1 MGSGIYFPIS
11 AIPFCILL
19 IVLCF
24 SKKTVITNE
33 TKIYKY
39 LVITNF
45 IGLILELLCT
55 YASIIS
61 TSMPVLSD
69 IILKSYLVYNI
80 VWTFILTA
88 YVYYVSKI
96 NNDKIVSKHIKT
108 ISAIVLPISV
118 IITYILKC
126 NLVVSPDFT
135 VRYTNG
141 PSVIFTYSI
150 CGLFIALMIIFMSSN
165 IHNLK
170 NKKYIPIYVFLVTI
184 ILGIAIQIKFPGLL
198 IMTFI
203 ETLTLAIMYFTIE
216 NPDVRFI
223 EELSR
228 NKKLL
233 EDTLQDKSNFLFRM
247 SNEITQPIKNIEMIT
262 KKISDEKNKKLIEE
276 GIHNIAYETKN
287 INSIINDILDTSNIN
302 EDNIKKYKDK
312 YSIKRIYDEI
322 SIKIGKK
329 IENKNIKFTSNISEN
344 VPNYLYGDFIKLKQI
359 IYNLLNDSIKN
370 KTNYINMSID
380 SIIKNNVCRLIITIE
395 DTVTNLDAYK
405 INDILAIKTK
415 INKEDLDQLEKENA
429 NLQTIYKTIKYL
441 GGSLIIKSNDNG
453 REFIISIDELI
464 FKEKT
469 NQPLEN
475 YDNLIT
481 SKFKILII
489 DNKTSFINEITE
501 KLKDYDVETFTNFS
515 GLDAINKIQ
524 NGARYDLILL
534 DDEMKQISGY
544 EVFKKLKNIKK
555 FKTPVII
562 TLEKDKEFIK
572 KHYINDGFSD
582 YLLKS
587 DIDNELKRI
596 MDRFYFY
603 K

>member
-1 MGSGIYFPIS
+1 
-11 AIPFCILL
+11 
-19 IVLCF
+19 
-24 SKKTVITNE
+24 
-33 TKIYKY
+33 
-39 LVITNF
+39 
-45 IGLILELLCT
+45 
-55 YASIIS
+55 
-61 TSMPVLSD
+61 
-69 IILKSYLVYNI
+69 
-80 VWTFILTA
+80 
-88 YVYYVSKI
+88 
-96 NNDKIVSKHIKT
+96 
-108 ISAIVLPISV
+108 
-118 IITYILKC
+118 
-126 NLVVSPDFT
+126 
-135 VRYTNG
+135 
-141 PSVIFTYSI
+141 
-150 CGLFIALMIIFMSSN
+150 
-165 IHNLK
+165 
-170 NKKYIPIYVFLVTI
+170 
-184 ILGIAIQIKFPGLL
+184 
-198 IMTFI
+198 
-203 ETLTLAIMYFTIE
+203 
-216 NPDVRFI
+216 
-223 EELSR
+223 
-228 NKKLL
+228 
-233 EDTLQDKSNFLFRM
+233 
-247 SNEITQPIKNIEMIT
+247 
-262 KKISDEKNKKLIEE
+262 
-276 GIHNIAYETKN
+276 
-287 INSIINDILDTSNIN
+287 
-302 EDNIKKYKDK
+302 
-312 YSIKRIYDEI
+312 
-322 SIKIGKK
+322 
-329 IENKNIKFTSNISEN
+329 
-344 VPNYLYGDFIKLKQI
+344 
-359 IYNLLNDSIKN
+359 
-370 KTNYINMSID
+370 MSID

-464 FKEKT
+464 FKAKT
-469 NQPLEN
+469 NQPFKN

-596 MDRFYFY
+596 MDRYYFY

>member
-1 MGSGIYFPIS
+1 M
-11 AIPFCILL
+11 
-19 IVLCF
+19 
-24 SKKTVITNE
+24 
-33 TKIYKY
+33 
-39 LVITNF
+39 
-45 IGLILELLCT
+45 
-55 YASIIS
+55 
-61 TSMPVLSD
+61 
-69 IILKSYLVYNI
+69 
-80 VWTFILTA
+80 
-88 YVYYVSKI
+88 
-96 NNDKIVSKHIKT
+96 
-108 ISAIVLPISV
+108 
-118 IITYILKC
+118 
-126 NLVVSPDFT
+126 
-135 VRYTNG
+135 
-141 PSVIFTYSI
+141 
-150 CGLFIALMIIFMSSN
+150 
-165 IHNLK
+165 
-170 NKKYIPIYVFLVTI
+170 TI
-184 ILGIAIQIKFPGLL
+184 IHG
-198 IMTFI
+198 
-203 ETLTLAIMYFTIE
+203 
-216 NPDVRFI
+216 
-223 EELSR
+223 
-228 NKKLL
+228 KL
-233 EDTLQDKSNFLFRM
+233 
-247 SNEITQPIKNIEMIT
+247 
-262 KKISDEKNKKLIEE
+262 
-276 GIHNIAYETKN
+276 Y
-287 INSIINDILDTSNIN
+287 
-302 EDNIKKYKDK
+302 
-312 YSIKRIYDEI
+312 
-322 SIKIGKK
+322 
-329 IENKNIKFTSNISEN
+329 
-344 VPNYLYGDFIKLKQI
+344 
-359 IYNLLNDSIKN
+359 
-370 KTNYINMSID
+370 
-380 SIIKNNVCRLIITIE
+380 
-395 DTVTNLDAYK
+395 YK

-469 NQPLEN
+469 NQPFKN

-596 MDRFYFY
+596 MDRYYFY
-603 K
+603 KWFF

>member
-1 MGSGIYFPIS
+1 
-11 AIPFCILL
+11 
-19 IVLCF
+19 
-24 SKKTVITNE
+24 
-33 TKIYKY
+33 
-39 LVITNF
+39 
-45 IGLILELLCT
+45 
-55 YASIIS
+55 
-61 TSMPVLSD
+61 
-69 IILKSYLVYNI
+69 
-80 VWTFILTA
+80 
-88 YVYYVSKI
+88 
-96 NNDKIVSKHIKT
+96 
-108 ISAIVLPISV
+108 
-118 IITYILKC
+118 
-126 NLVVSPDFT
+126 
-135 VRYTNG
+135 
-141 PSVIFTYSI
+141 
-150 CGLFIALMIIFMSSN
+150 
-165 IHNLK
+165 
-170 NKKYIPIYVFLVTI
+170 
-184 ILGIAIQIKFPGLL
+184 
-198 IMTFI
+198 
-203 ETLTLAIMYFTIE
+203 
-216 NPDVRFI
+216 
-223 EELSR
+223 
-228 NKKLL
+228 
-233 EDTLQDKSNFLFRM
+233 
-247 SNEITQPIKNIEMIT
+247 
-262 KKISDEKNKKLIEE
+262 
-276 GIHNIAYETKN
+276 
-287 INSIINDILDTSNIN
+287 
-302 EDNIKKYKDK
+302 
-312 YSIKRIYDEI
+312 
-322 SIKIGKK
+322 
-329 IENKNIKFTSNISEN
+329 
-344 VPNYLYGDFIKLKQI
+344 
-359 IYNLLNDSIKN
+359 
-370 KTNYINMSID
+370 MSID

-469 NQPLEN
+469 NQPFKN

-596 MDRFYFY
+596 MDRYYFY

>member
-1 MGSGIYFPIS
+1 
-11 AIPFCILL
+11 
-19 IVLCF
+19 
-24 SKKTVITNE
+24 
-33 TKIYKY
+33 
-39 LVITNF
+39 
-45 IGLILELLCT
+45 
-55 YASIIS
+55 
-61 TSMPVLSD
+61 
-69 IILKSYLVYNI
+69 
-80 VWTFILTA
+80 
-88 YVYYVSKI
+88 
-96 NNDKIVSKHIKT
+96 
-108 ISAIVLPISV
+108 
-118 IITYILKC
+118 
-126 NLVVSPDFT
+126 
-135 VRYTNG
+135 
-141 PSVIFTYSI
+141 
-150 CGLFIALMIIFMSSN
+150 
-165 IHNLK
+165 
-170 NKKYIPIYVFLVTI
+170 
-184 ILGIAIQIKFPGLL
+184 
-198 IMTFI
+198 
-203 ETLTLAIMYFTIE
+203 
-216 NPDVRFI
+216 
-223 EELSR
+223 
-228 NKKLL
+228 
-233 EDTLQDKSNFLFRM
+233 
-247 SNEITQPIKNIEMIT
+247 
-262 KKISDEKNKKLIEE
+262 
-276 GIHNIAYETKN
+276 
-287 INSIINDILDTSNIN
+287 
-302 EDNIKKYKDK
+302 
-312 YSIKRIYDEI
+312 
-322 SIKIGKK
+322 
-329 IENKNIKFTSNISEN
+329 
-344 VPNYLYGDFIKLKQI
+344 
-359 IYNLLNDSIKN
+359 
-370 KTNYINMSID
+370 MSID

-441 GGSLIIKSNDNG
+441 GGSLIIKSNENG

>member
-1 MGSGIYFPIS
+1 
-11 AIPFCILL
+11 
-19 IVLCF
+19 
-24 SKKTVITNE
+24 
-33 TKIYKY
+33 
-39 LVITNF
+39 
-45 IGLILELLCT
+45 
-55 YASIIS
+55 
-61 TSMPVLSD
+61 
-69 IILKSYLVYNI
+69 
-80 VWTFILTA
+80 
-88 YVYYVSKI
+88 
-96 NNDKIVSKHIKT
+96 
-108 ISAIVLPISV
+108 
-118 IITYILKC
+118 
-126 NLVVSPDFT
+126 
-135 VRYTNG
+135 
-141 PSVIFTYSI
+141 
-150 CGLFIALMIIFMSSN
+150 
-165 IHNLK
+165 
-170 NKKYIPIYVFLVTI
+170 
-184 ILGIAIQIKFPGLL
+184 
-198 IMTFI
+198 
-203 ETLTLAIMYFTIE
+203 
-216 NPDVRFI
+216 
-223 EELSR
+223 
-228 NKKLL
+228 
-233 EDTLQDKSNFLFRM
+233 
-247 SNEITQPIKNIEMIT
+247 
-262 KKISDEKNKKLIEE
+262 
-276 GIHNIAYETKN
+276 
-287 INSIINDILDTSNIN
+287 
-302 EDNIKKYKDK
+302 
-312 YSIKRIYDEI
+312 
-322 SIKIGKK
+322 
-329 IENKNIKFTSNISEN
+329 
-344 VPNYLYGDFIKLKQI
+344 
-359 IYNLLNDSIKN
+359 
-370 KTNYINMSID
+370 MSID

-469 NQPLEN
+469 NQPFKN

>member
-1 MGSGIYFPIS
+1 
-11 AIPFCILL
+11 
-19 IVLCF
+19 
-24 SKKTVITNE
+24 
-33 TKIYKY
+33 
-39 LVITNF
+39 
-45 IGLILELLCT
+45 
-55 YASIIS
+55 
-61 TSMPVLSD
+61 
-69 IILKSYLVYNI
+69 
-80 VWTFILTA
+80 
-88 YVYYVSKI
+88 
-96 NNDKIVSKHIKT
+96 
-108 ISAIVLPISV
+108 
-118 IITYILKC
+118 
-126 NLVVSPDFT
+126 
-135 VRYTNG
+135 
-141 PSVIFTYSI
+141 
-150 CGLFIALMIIFMSSN
+150 
-165 IHNLK
+165 
-170 NKKYIPIYVFLVTI
+170 
-184 ILGIAIQIKFPGLL
+184 
-198 IMTFI
+198 
-203 ETLTLAIMYFTIE
+203 
-216 NPDVRFI
+216 
-223 EELSR
+223 
-228 NKKLL
+228 
-233 EDTLQDKSNFLFRM
+233 
-247 SNEITQPIKNIEMIT
+247 
-262 KKISDEKNKKLIEE
+262 
-276 GIHNIAYETKN
+276 
-287 INSIINDILDTSNIN
+287 
-302 EDNIKKYKDK
+302 
-312 YSIKRIYDEI
+312 
-322 SIKIGKK
+322 
-329 IENKNIKFTSNISEN
+329 
-344 VPNYLYGDFIKLKQI
+344 
-359 IYNLLNDSIKN
+359 
-370 KTNYINMSID
+370 MSID

-469 NQPLEN
+469 NQPFKN

-515 GLDAINKIQ
+515 GLDAINTIQ

-596 MDRFYFY
+596 MDRYYFY

>member
-1 MGSGIYFPIS
+1 
-11 AIPFCILL
+11 
-19 IVLCF
+19 
-24 SKKTVITNE
+24 
-33 TKIYKY
+33 
-39 LVITNF
+39 
-45 IGLILELLCT
+45 
-55 YASIIS
+55 
-61 TSMPVLSD
+61 
-69 IILKSYLVYNI
+69 
-80 VWTFILTA
+80 
-88 YVYYVSKI
+88 
-96 NNDKIVSKHIKT
+96 
-108 ISAIVLPISV
+108 
-118 IITYILKC
+118 
-126 NLVVSPDFT
+126 
-135 VRYTNG
+135 
-141 PSVIFTYSI
+141 
-150 CGLFIALMIIFMSSN
+150 
-165 IHNLK
+165 
-170 NKKYIPIYVFLVTI
+170 
-184 ILGIAIQIKFPGLL
+184 
-198 IMTFI
+198 
-203 ETLTLAIMYFTIE
+203 
-216 NPDVRFI
+216 
-223 EELSR
+223 
-228 NKKLL
+228 
-233 EDTLQDKSNFLFRM
+233 M

>member
-1 MGSGIYFPIS
+1 
-11 AIPFCILL
+11 
-19 IVLCF
+19 
-24 SKKTVITNE
+24 
-33 TKIYKY
+33 
-39 LVITNF
+39 
-45 IGLILELLCT
+45 
-55 YASIIS
+55 
-61 TSMPVLSD
+61 
-69 IILKSYLVYNI
+69 
-80 VWTFILTA
+80 
-88 YVYYVSKI
+88 
-96 NNDKIVSKHIKT
+96 
-108 ISAIVLPISV
+108 
-118 IITYILKC
+118 
-126 NLVVSPDFT
+126 
-135 VRYTNG
+135 
-141 PSVIFTYSI
+141 
-150 CGLFIALMIIFMSSN
+150 
-165 IHNLK
+165 
-170 NKKYIPIYVFLVTI
+170 
-184 ILGIAIQIKFPGLL
+184 
-198 IMTFI
+198 
-203 ETLTLAIMYFTIE
+203 MY
-216 NPDVRFI
+216 
-223 EELSR
+223 
-228 NKKLL
+228 
-233 EDTLQDKSNFLFRM
+233 
-247 SNEITQPIKNIEMIT
+247 
-262 KKISDEKNKKLIEE
+262 
-276 GIHNIAYETKN
+276 
-287 INSIINDILDTSNIN
+287 
-302 EDNIKKYKDK
+302 
-312 YSIKRIYDEI
+312 
-322 SIKIGKK
+322 
-329 IENKNIKFTSNISEN
+329 
-344 VPNYLYGDFIKLKQI
+344 
-359 IYNLLNDSIKN
+359 
-370 KTNYINMSID
+370 
-380 SIIKNNVCRLIITIE
+380 
-395 DTVTNLDAYK
+395 YK

-469 NQPLEN
+469 NQPFKN

-596 MDRFYFY
+596 MDRYYFY